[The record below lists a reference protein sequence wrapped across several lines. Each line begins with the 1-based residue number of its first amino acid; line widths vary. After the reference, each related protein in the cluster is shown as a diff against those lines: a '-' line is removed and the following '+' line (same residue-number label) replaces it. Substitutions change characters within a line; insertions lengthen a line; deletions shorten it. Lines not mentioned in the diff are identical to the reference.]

1 MMFATDHG
9 NIFTLRRVMFVTDH
23 SNIFTLR
30 RVMFVTDHSNIFT
43 LRRVIFVAGHGNIC
57 CGLKQDAYVQPRSIR
72 SDVSAP
78 EPLTT
83 SWRFH
88 ILEHMTL

>member
-1 MMFATDHG
+1 MFATDHG
-9 NIFTLRRVMFVTDH
+9 
-23 SNIFTLR
+23 NIFTLR